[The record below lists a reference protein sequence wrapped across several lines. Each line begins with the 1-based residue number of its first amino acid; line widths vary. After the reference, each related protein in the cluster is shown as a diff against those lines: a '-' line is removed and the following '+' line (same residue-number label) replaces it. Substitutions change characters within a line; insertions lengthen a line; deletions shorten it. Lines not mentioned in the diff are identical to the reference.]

1 MKFCILIELTRHTIS
16 FRYYRSDGDDKF
28 LPFGKDGKQSSYA
41 LPLVI
46 WCNGTKFEIGEPAV
60 EAYRHGGQDVYCD
73 IFDVSKECVSFVS
86 GGEQYPINKLLL
98 MAVEDYIDRVFFQ
111 KIMFNTLGSL
121 ATHRS
126 SMPLILMFHA
136 DISYSERLFVRTQF
150 QNAGYC
156 NFDILDYNSEL
167 IKVLQV
173 NKIQPVDTSDTVVI
187 SDNGKN
193 AYIGVYNSQ
202 GICKSVR
209 IFEGLGKDPRIIAA
223 ADMLWNS
230 MPPNW
235 HDRKKEDEILL
246 RVATEF
252 IESGKKEFN
261 DYIELSDG
269 EKYCAFASLRDISN
283 VNITNSALN
292 NVVAEVVQSSKIQ
305 PENCTIVLCGKTI
318 SGYLQFMRTNWRF
331 KKTYVSP
338 NDDNSRIA
346 DTILK
351 SIKQNDFKFKPQTE
365 LKSVVQV
372 VEEVKVETPAEPK
385 KEIVVETAQDI
396 KPVVESPQTSKP
408 KPSRREIR
416 EKIVEA
422 KQHLKNGDKD
432 KAEEIYD
439 EIVGYIGDY
448 PEIDGL
454 KELLTIPELSE
465 KEIVATMRE
474 IRELTATKH
483 FDDAISMSTELLS
496 QLPKNSARVNEVRI
510 LLEKAKEKKQN
521 KNINNKSQKN
531 GKI

>member
-1 MKFCILIELTRHTIS
+1 MKFCILIELTRNTIS

-28 LPFGKDGKQSSYA
+28 LSLGKDGKQSSCA
-41 LPLVI
+41 LPLTI
-46 WCNGTKFEIGEPAV
+46 WCNGTKFEIGDVAV
-60 EAYRHGGQDVYCD
+60 DAHRRGCQDVYCD
-73 IFDVSKECVSFVS
+73 IFDVSKECMSFVL

-98 MAVEDYIDRVFFQ
+98 MAIEDYIDRVFFQ

-121 ATHRS
+121 AAHRS
-126 SMPLILMFHA
+126 SIPLILMFHA
-136 DISYSERLFVRTQF
+136 DINYSERLFVRTQF

-167 IKVLQV
+167 IKVLQID
-173 NKIQPVDTSDTVVI
+173 KIQSDTLSDSMVI

-193 AYIGVYNSQ
+193 TYIGVYNSQ
-202 GICKSVR
+202 CNCKMVR

-235 HDRKKEDEILL
+235 HDRQKENEILL

-252 IESGKKEFN
+252 IESGRKEFN
-261 DYIELSDG
+261 DYIELSNG
-269 EKYCAFASLRDISN
+269 EKFCAVASLRDISN

-305 PENCTIVLCGKTI
+305 PENSIIILCGKTI
-318 SGYLQFMRTNWRF
+318 SGYAQFIRTNWRF
-331 KKTYVSP
+331 RKTYVMH
-338 NDDNSRIA
+338 NDDTSRIS
-346 DTILK
+346 DCILK
-351 SIKQNDFKFKPQTE
+351 TVKNNDFKVMNQTE

-372 VEEVKVETPAEPK
+372 VEDVNVNTKKVVAEDVNK
-385 KEIVVETAQDI
+385 DI
-396 KPVVESPQTSKP
+396 KPKVEISQGSTP

-432 KAEEIYD
+432 KAEKIYD
-439 EIVGYIGDY
+439 EIVGFVGDY
-448 PEIDGL
+448 PEIESL

-465 KEIVATMRE
+465 KEIVAAMRE

-483 FDDAISMSTELLS
+483 FDDAITKAMELLT
-496 QLPKNSARVNEVRI
+496 QLPKNSSRLNEVRI
-510 LLEKAKEKKQN
+510 LLDKAKEKKQN